1 MLRRMGTGNEGRD
14 MRPVLWEQAF
24 RDRGVMSAFALAKKL
39 ARRRRPVQAAEAED
53 AAFELH
59 DAEYRRLCA
68 ANRVELEA
76 GKAVRSRAKRRR
88 G

>member
-1 MLRRMGTGNEGRD
+1 MGMGNEWRD

-24 RDRGVMSAFALAKKL
+24 RDRGVVSAFALAKKL
-39 ARRRRPVQAAEAED
+39 AKRRRPAEAAEAED
-53 AAFELH
+53 VAFEMH

-68 ANRVELEA
+68 ANQVVLGA
-76 GKAVRSRAKRRR
+76 ADVVARSRSKRRR